1 MKNNKISTRNSSP
14 GLRRALPLAVIVVA
28 LVIALLTV
36 TGAFVVIETGHV
48 GVDRTLGTIDMD
60 ERAPGLSLKLPFFT
74 RVMETSAKEIVIDLN
89 DLKPKAKD
97 NLSLK
102 DLDISVYYRVAP
114 ERAAE
119 TLVKYANG
127 SSMEQGIVYPAYNV
141 IVRESRRAV
150 YETVATLES
159 LSLHRERELISAN
172 VQTRLQGL
180 LDSDN
185 PDTFVITR
193 VVVRAIT
200 TDPGIEES
208 IKTAIANQKRLEA
221 KQIEVDIAQKDAEI
235 EIERARG
242 IAEANRIIDQSLTR
256 NYLQHEQNV
265 ALQKFA
271 ENGQN
276 NTIVIPAGMTAAN
289 LLINPGGK

>member
-1 MKNNKISTRNSSP
+1 M
-14 GLRRALPLAVIVVA
+14 
-28 LVIALLTV
+28 
-36 TGAFVVIETGHV
+36 
-48 GVDRTLGTIDMD
+48 
-60 ERAPGLSLKLPFFT
+60 
-74 RVMETSAKEIVIDLN
+74 
-89 DLKPKAKD
+89 
-97 NLSLK
+97 
-102 DLDISVYYRVAP
+102 
-114 ERAAE
+114 
-119 TLVKYANG
+119 
-127 SSMEQGIVYPAYNV
+127 
-141 IVRESRRAV
+141 
-150 YETVATLES
+150 ATLES

-172 VQTRLQGL
+172 VQTRLQAL

-185 PDTFVITR
+185 PDTFVVTR

-276 NTIVIPAGMTAAN
+276 NTIVIPAGMSSAN